1 MWTNWSGLCKIK
13 FGWNQESFYSRKP
26 YLNSTAIELLH
37 PKDIWVCY
45 STFNI
50 YYLLSIY
57 LLDDNIT
64 VFIAKII
71 PCHSVIYCM
80 LRRLHVES
88 ILMATHYFSFLLDY
102 FSNFHINL
110 CSKHTVLNLKKPR
123 RIIVWVLG
131 CAGVLH
137 ISGLSHNVNSIYLF
151 IGTFS
156 SSRTNRNL
164 TAGTGVSRLWLA

>member
-1 MWTNWSGLCKIK
+1 MSSCIRKI
-13 FGWNQESFYSRKP
+13 FEFV
-26 YLNSTAIELLH
+26 TALSIS
-37 PKDIWVCY
+37 I
-45 STFNI
+45 I
-50 YYLLSIY
+50 YYLFTYQMTTSLSS
-57 LLDDNIT
+57 LL
-64 VFIAKII
+64 KSS
-71 PCHSVIYCM
+71 PVIYCM

-110 CSKHTVLNLKKPR
+110 CSKHTVLNLINPR

-156 SSRTNRNL
+156 SSRTNRSL
-164 TAGTGVSRLWLA
+164 TADTGVSRLWLA